1 MATILDRRCVRCRE
15 LVSLGLDAPIAELEA
30 ALVRRHLDAC
40 PDCRRF
46 ADDIRAATALV
57 RAAPLLEPEWS
68 VHLPRRDRRLR
79 RASVAAF
86 AAAAAAAAAAV
97 SAVVVGG
104 LNGNFAVGPSAS
116 GQQSITDLNSMR
128 LIRFHEL
135 RLPSSASNPPI
146 REIEAD

>member
-15 LVSLGLDAPIAELEA
+15 LVSLDLDAPIAELEA
-30 ALVRRHLDAC
+30 VLVRRHLDAC

-46 ADDIRAATALV
+46 AGDVRAATALV
-57 RAAPLLEPEWS
+57 RAAPLLDPERS
-68 VHLPRRDRRLR
+68 VQLRGRDRRLR
-79 RASVAAF
+79 RVPVAAF
-86 AAAAAAAAAAV
+86 AAAAAAAV

-116 GQQSITDLNSMR
+116 AQQTITDLNSMR

>member
-15 LVSLGLDAPIAELEA
+15 LVSLGLDTRVAELEA

-46 ADDIRAATALV
+46 AGDIRAATALV
-57 RAAPLLEPEWS
+57 RAAALLEPERS
-68 VHLPRRDRRLR
+68 VQLPRRDRHLR
-79 RASVAAF
+79 RVPVAAF
-86 AAAAAAAAAAV
+86 AAAAAAAV

-104 LNGNFAVGPSAS
+104 LNGNFALGPSAS
-116 GQQSITDLNSMR
+116 TAGQQSITDLNSMR

>member
-30 ALVRRHLDAC
+30 ALVRRHLETC

-46 ADDIRAATALV
+46 ADDVHAATALV
-57 RAAPLLEPEWS
+57 RAAPLVEPERS
-68 VHLPRRDRRLR
+68 VRLPRRDRRLR
-79 RASVAAF
+79 RAPVAAF
-86 AAAAAAAAAAV
+86 AAAAAAAV

-104 LNGNFAVGPSAS
+104 LHGNFALGPSASAS